1 MARSIN
7 DIKNEIT
14 SEFMR
19 NEAVAK
25 LYGFESGTSFSDRF
39 GAASIE
45 NILFYVWAV
54 CAWSVEQLVNLHKKE
69 VAEELDN
76 LIAHRPKWY
85 RDKVLA
91 FMFGKPLIEGTDTY
105 DTSGMEDSQ
114 IAACKVVKYATA
126 TESKDASLLTIK
138 VAGEKDGNRCQL
150 TDEQVK
156 KLEAY
161 IAEIKDA
168 GVRVNLINE
177 PADEFSCTV
186 DIYYDA
192 LMEPGNVESTCGT
205 AISEYVEN
213 LPFNGEYTNMALV
226 DRLQQVDG
234 VKIVE
239 MKESKVHVSGESA
252 FTAVNARII
261 PAAGYFKVKDINI
274 EMIPYN
280 GE

>member
-25 LYGFESGTSFSDRF
+25 LYGFESGTSFGDRF

-54 CAWSVEQLVNLHKKE
+54 CTWSVEQLVNLHKKE

-105 DTSGMEDSQ
+105 DTSGMEDTQ

-138 VAGEKDGNRCQL
+138 VAGEKDGNRCKL
-150 TDEQVK
+150 TDEQVE

-168 GVRVNLINE
+168 GVRVNLINQS
-177 PADEFSCTV
+177 ADEFSCAIDV
-186 DIYYDA
+186 YYDD
-192 LMEPGNVESTCGT
+192 LLFPENVESLCRSV
-205 AISEYVEN
+205 ISDYVEN

-226 DRLQQVDG
+226 DRLQQVEG
-234 VKIVE
+234 VKIIE
-239 MKESKVHVSGESA
+239 LKESKVHVDGMSA
-252 FTAVNARII
+252 FTSVNARTI
-261 PAAGYFKVKDINI
+261 PAAGYFKIKDIDI
-274 EMIPYN
+274 KMISYN

>member
-19 NEAVAK
+19 NEAASK
-25 LYGFESGTSFSDRF
+25 LYGFEPGTSFGDKF

-69 VAEELDN
+69 VTEELEN

-91 FMFGKPLIEGTDTY
+91 FMFDKSLVDGTDTY
-105 DTSGMEDSQ
+105 DTSGMEDTQ
-114 IAACKVVKYATA
+114 IVACKVVRHATA

-138 VAGEKDGNRCQL
+138 VAGENGGNRCPL
-150 TDEQVK
+150 TYEQEE
-156 KLEAY
+156 KLKAY

-168 GVRVNLINE
+168 GVRVNLINQS
-177 PADEFSCTV
+177 ADEFSCAIDV
-186 DIYYDA
+186 YYDD
-192 LMEPGNVESTCGT
+192 LLLPGNVESSCRSV
-205 AISEYVEN
+205 ISEYVEN

-226 DRLQQVDG
+226 DRLQQVEG
-234 VKIVE
+234 VKIIE
-239 MKESKVHVSGESA
+239 LKESKVHVDGESA
-252 FTAVNARII
+252 YTSVDARII
-261 PAAGYFKVKDINI
+261 PAAGYFKTKDIDI
-274 EMIPYN
+274 KMIPYN